1 MCRCASNPRHSVGA
15 RTLAHHVNML
25 GDRSAAPI
33 QRVRGTNDVLPPA
46 DARFRT
52 LEAGLRATFEQF
64 GYQGI
69 QTPILEPLE
78 LFLRKSG
85 DEIVARMYAFSHW
98 NRRLC
103 LRPELTASVMRAFVE
118 DLQGHGLPLRLH
130 YAGPSFRYERPSRGR
145 SRQFTQVGIELIG
158 GSGPAADA
166 EVLHLAGAG
175 LEAIGVKRYRLVI
188 GHLGAAL
195 QLLAQLGM
203 SDHAQGLVLDQMEP
217 IARGRVDPEAAV
229 ARVVELLGGG
239 TASVNGVAPG
249 RSPDAP
255 SPLAS
260 LPPEQAT
267 AIAADILSRASLPI
281 EGGAR
286 QPHQIIQRLLSKA
299 QRPDPTDQVR
309 AAFGFVTEL
318 HNMIGPPARLERDL
332 RQLLQAR
339 GLSTAPIDEVSA
351 ALSFLHAY
359 GPLSDEVQIE
369 VDLSLARGLRYYTGL
384 VFEIYV
390 DTQDGPLQVCGG
402 GRYDDLVRAL
412 GGREAVP
419 ACGFSYGLE
428 RVDLALGPGAAN
440 RPPRVLVVGVTAD
453 DHPTALAVAR
463 ELRTLINL
471 AVEQDVRLRGVK
483 AALRHADRAR
493 IDVVVIIGERE
504 RADGTAVV
512 RTMRT
517 RAETRVD
524 RAELLNVVQGALA

>member
-1 MCRCASNPRHSVGA
+1 
-15 RTLAHHVNML
+15 ML
-25 GDRSAAPI
+25 SDRPAAPI
-33 QRVRGTNDVLPPA
+33 QRVRGTNDILPPA
-46 DARFRT
+46 DARFRG

-85 DEIVARMYAFSHW
+85 DEIVARMYSFAHW

-103 LRPELTASVMRAFVE
+103 LRPELTASVMRAFVD

-158 GSGPAADA
+158 GAGPAADA
-166 EVLHLAGAG
+166 EVLHLACAG
-175 LEAIGVKRYRLVI
+175 LESVGIKRYRLVI

-195 QLLAQLGM
+195 QLLSQLGM

-229 ARVVELLGGG
+229 ARVVDLLGGG
-239 TASVNGVAPG
+239 TGSANGRAPE
-249 RSPDAP
+249 AMP
-255 SPLAS
+255 SALAS

-267 AIAADILSRASLPI
+267 AIATDLLRRASLPI

-286 QPHQIIQRLLSKA
+286 EPRQIIQRLLSKA

-309 AAFGFVTEL
+309 AAFEFVAQL
-318 HNMIGPPARLERDL
+318 HSAAGSPDRLEGEL
-332 RQLLQAR
+332 RPLLEAR
-339 GLSTAPIDEVSA
+339 GLRTDSIEEVSA
-351 ALSFLHAY
+351 ALDYLRAY
-359 GPLSDEVQIE
+359 GPLADDVEVE

-390 DTQDGPLQVCGG
+390 DSDEGPLQLCGG
-402 GRYDDLVRAL
+402 GRYDDLARGL
-412 GGREAVP
+412 GAREDVS

-428 RVDLALGPGAAN
+428 RVDLALGPGVATQS
-440 RPPRVLVVGVTAD
+440 RRVLVVGVAAD
-453 DHPTALAVAR
+453 DHPTALGVAR
-463 ELRTLINL
+463 ELRSLTELS
-471 AVEQDVRLRGVK
+471 VEQDVRLRGVK
-483 AALRHADRAR
+483 SALRYADRAK
-493 IDVVVIIGERE
+493 IDLVVIVGERE
-504 RADGTAVV
+504 RADDTAVV
-512 RTMRT
+512 RNMHT
-517 RAETRVD
+517 RDETRVG
-524 RAELLNVVQGALA
+524 RAQLLNAVRGAFA